1 MNDVAQQQ
9 RRQRLIG
16 IALMCG
22 AVATFSCLDS
32 TAKYLNHHMDTLQV
46 VWARYT
52 GAFLLALIVSNPVTR
67 PGLMITKRPLL
78 QIGRSSLLFGSTV
91 LNFIALRW
99 LQLDEALSILFST
112 PFLVAALSGPILGEW
127 IGVRR
132 WIAILVGFSGV
143 LLVTRPGFG
152 GIHPAAALSMLSAI
166 CYAFYSISTR
176 VLARTD
182 TNETT
187 LFYTNLVGAM
197 AMLPIVPFVWTTPHE
212 TLIIVLMTITGAFA
226 SIGHYMLI
234 AAHRRAPA
242 STLAPFIYSQL
253 VWVLIL
259 GYVVFDNLPSGWTI
273 AGAVIVVGSGLYILN
288 RERQLGMR
296 SKSPPGAK
304 A

>member
-259 GYVVFDNLPSGWTI
+259 GYVVLDNLPSGWTI

>member
-1 MNDVAQQQ
+1 LNDVAQQQ